1 MTVNERFQEKRIHRG
16 RSRTALGRRNLGFP
30 VNLQRKDKARDG
42 ETAGR
47 EESACSK
54 AGPSGCG
61 HQARGRSGIWSGSL
75 VGVLEMG

>member
-47 EESACSK
+47 
-54 AGPSGCG
+54 
-61 HQARGRSGIWSGSL
+61 GIC
-75 VGVLEMG
+75 VF